1 MARRSNTEMNTIE
14 DTAKKIIKDEKLDG
28 PQDLQEKLK
37 SRFGIDIS
45 KQTAIKLFGKYE
57 TQPMSPPSS
66 TDIAL
71 EYENNPEIV
80 KINERIKK
88 LESDFDNATTAS
100 DRQKFNTALNDTQ
113 ESKLKLKKILREA
126 EMLKRTSD
134 KKTIVVTFGIPDV
147 IPIDKT
153 IKIKKEEIKKPF
165 FKADDVQKTIPV
177 DGDEK

>member
-1 MARRSNTEMNTIE
+1 
-14 DTAKKIIKDEKLDG
+14 
-28 PQDLQEKLK
+28 
-37 SRFGIDIS
+37 
-45 KQTAIKLFGKYE
+45 
-57 TQPMSPPSS
+57 MSPQSS

-88 LESDFDNATTAS
+88 LESDFDNATTAA
-100 DRQKFNTALNDTQ
+100 DRQKFNAALNDTQ

-134 KKTIVVTFGIPDV
+134 KKTIVVTFGTPEV
-147 IPIDKT
+147 IKT
-153 IKIKKEEIKKPF
+153 DNIKKPF